1 MGDEEPV
8 GLVGVGK
15 GYPTSEFFTA
25 SNRNGLWLTQGGKD
39 SLAVGSCR
47 GPAPVDP
54 GNSKRGGVGEDQE
67 TTA

>member
-15 GYPTSEFFTA
+15 GCPTSEFFTA

-39 SLAVGSCR
+39 SLAVGS
-47 GPAPVDP
+47 P
-54 GNSKRGGVGEDQE
+54 
-67 TTA
+67 